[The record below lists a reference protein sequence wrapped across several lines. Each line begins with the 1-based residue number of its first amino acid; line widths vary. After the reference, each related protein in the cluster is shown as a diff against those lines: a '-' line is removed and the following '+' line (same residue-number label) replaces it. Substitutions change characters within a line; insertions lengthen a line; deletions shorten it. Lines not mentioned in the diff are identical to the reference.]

1 MLLVLVMLL
10 NGPRVVSLLR
20 LVIKQKPEAI
30 FDYRFEDFE
39 IVNYQVHP
47 HIPAPVAV

>member
-1 MLLVLVMLL
+1 VGELDKTAIQ
-10 NGPRVVSLLR
+10 PYHAR
-20 LVIKQKPEAI
+20 KPEPI

-39 IVNYQVHP
+39 IVNYQAHP